1 MNMESAFDQLMKTY
15 GIISEKNETA
25 LLTST
30 NLPGPGTEVSLV
42 SNAASHPFIKSKG
55 AEFQA
60 KVKQYVADNKK
71 KNRKYRLLISSVRN
85 IRPSIEMVSGGGD
98 SLGLVADVIENHGT
112 HNMGSF
118 TVPLEVLKIENAA
131 WNQNGADIPD
141 GWKYDD
147 SRFNKFNEVVKGFSV
162 RGEQPKSD

>member
-1 MNMESAFDQLMKTY
+1 MESQFEKLMQEY

-42 SNAASHPFIKSKG
+42 SNAASHPFVKSKG

-71 KNRKYRLLISSVRN
+71 KTKKYRLIISNVKN
-85 IRPSIEMVSGGGD
+85 VRPSIELAGD
-98 SLGLVADVIENHGT
+98 AGSSLGYVADVIEQIGPSV
-112 HNMGSF
+112 MSSSF
-118 TVPLEVLKIENAA
+118 SIPLDCLVVVNAA
-131 WNQNGADIPD
+131 HNQNAGEIPD
-141 GWKYDD
+141 SWKQNMDKY
-147 SRFNKFNEVVKGFSV
+147 SSFAQVIKGYSL
-162 RGEQPKSD
+162 RGEQPKSNS